1 MDVSSKGAGRMNLFA
16 LVVYIS
22 DPLAKFLD
30 DLRKELVPGCV
41 PHAHVTI
48 LPPRPLGQGVRAAIE
63 QAQSIVSEFAPF
75 EIVAGEVEIF
85 AETDVIHIGI
95 KEGDREL
102 REMYRALNRGAL
114 AFKEPFPYH
123 PHITLAQGLAAGAAT
138 PLYEI
143 ARKKWAACK
152 FSKRIRAEHASFVQ
166 ATTLQTWV
174 DLADFRLAG
183 VPVR

>member
-1 MDVSSKGAGRMNLFA
+1 MDVSSNGAGRINLFA
-16 LVVYIS
+16 LVVYIP
-22 DPLAKFLD
+22 DPLARFLD
-30 DLRKELVPGCV
+30 DLRKELVPGCL

-48 LPPRPLGQGVRAAIE
+48 LPPRPLCHDIGAATE
-63 QAQSIVSEFAPF
+63 QAQSVVSEFAPF
-75 EIVAGEVEIF
+75 EIVAGDVEIF
-85 AETDVIHIGI
+85 PETDVIHIGI
-95 KEGDREL
+95 KKGDREL

-123 PHITLAQGLAAGAAT
+123 PHITLAQGLAPGAAQ

-143 ARKKWAACK
+143 ARKGWAAYK
-152 FSKRIRAEHASFVQ
+152 FSKRIRADHASFVQ